1 MADTFRKSINQGF
14 VEIPQET
21 VYPHYHKNVSHL
33 KTIDVYRVL
42 DLYEVG
48 HPAIQ
53 HAIKKL
59 LCAGGRGNKDLRQ
72 DLQEAIDSIQRALQM
87 IDEDEAK

>member
-1 MADTFRKSINQGF
+1 MANKLVDLQKVALAEYAYQ
-14 VEIPQET
+14 
-21 VYPHYHKNVSHL
+21 HYIKDVAAL
-33 KTIDVYRVL
+33 QIIDVYRVL